1 MEQITLKSERDFGV
15 FMKFAISMIILTVI
29 FAIYFFPI
37 NVITSVSILAAGILL
52 VARPISSDIYF
63 GDLTS

>member
-52 VARPISSDIYF
+52 VARPISSDIYS